1 MIARALLCCLAMTV
15 AAAAPAQAF
24 EDWDSDVEI
33 MGDEEM
39 RDLRGG
45 FAVDGM
51 EIGFGALVTSYVNG
65 APVLSTQLTW
75 TDVGAVVQETLSGA
89 GQSLRDLTPE
99 GRDALGVGDLGDA
112 SGVVLNDQ
120 AGVTGL
126 IHNITDG
133 ALQNIII
140 NSANDRDLRQEIDVT
155 LTLPG
160 FDAIQNAL
168 ALERFGIHLTD
179 DMRGVA
185 LGVPAT

>member
-1 MIARALLCCLAMTV
+1 MIARALLSCLAVT
-15 AAAAPAQAF
+15 AAMISPAHAMH
-24 EDWDSDVEI
+24 EWGADAEI
-33 MGDEEM
+33 MSNEDMG
-39 RDLRGG
+39 DLRGG

-99 GRDALGVGDLGDA
+99 ARDALGVGELGDA
-112 SGVVLNDQ
+112 NGVVLNDQ
-120 AGVTGL
+120 AGITAL

-140 NSANDRDLRQEIDVT
+140 NSASDRDLRQEIDVT

-160 FDAIQNAL
+160 FDAIQDAL
-168 ALERFGIHLTD
+168 TLERFGMHLTD

-185 LGVPAT
+185 FGLPES